1 MPGWPSRKAS
11 MPISGVPMAEK
22 IKVLIVDDS
31 ALVRQVVSQAL
42 ATDPDIEVIG
52 AASDPIFAI
61 QKMKVQWPDV
71 LVIDIEMPRMDGIT
85 FLKKIMAERPTPVV
99 ICSSLAEQGAQAS
112 FEALAAGAVA
122 IVTQPKIGLKNFLED
137 ASNDIV
143 EAVHSAA
150 KANVRASHVSATPV

>member
-1 MPGWPSRKAS
+1 
-11 MPISGVPMAEK
+11 MAEK

-71 LVIDIEMPRMDGIT
+71 LVIEIGRAHV
-85 FLKKIMAERPTPVV
+85 LTPVTP
-99 ICSSLAEQGAQAS
+99 ISRMPSSA
-112 FEALAAGAVA
+112 
-122 IVTQPKIGLKNFLED
+122 
-137 ASNDIV
+137 
-143 EAVHSAA
+143 
-150 KANVRASHVSATPV
+150 